1 MYVCILCKAP
11 RATSLVWCLINTE
24 FIIIIIII
32 IYINDFPNA
41 SRLFNFIMYAD
52 DTTLSCTIPRN
63 SSKSQA
69 YLALTEQEQS
79 EPVDKEQSRITRPR
93 RHALKHRCS

>member
-1 MYVCILCKAP
+1 MCYDAFYS
-11 RATSLVWCLINTE
+11 AHNSN
-24 FIIIIIII
+24 
-32 IYINDFPNA
+32 
-41 SRLFNFIMYAD
+41 S
-52 DTTLSCTIPRN
+52 SN

>member
-1 MYVCILCKAP
+1 MCEFHGSNCNGLGDIWWTDKCIYF
-11 RATSLVWCLINTE
+11 SSI
-24 FIIIIIII
+24 
-32 IYINDFPNA
+32 D
-41 SRLFNFIMYAD
+41 
-52 DTTLSCTIPRN
+52 